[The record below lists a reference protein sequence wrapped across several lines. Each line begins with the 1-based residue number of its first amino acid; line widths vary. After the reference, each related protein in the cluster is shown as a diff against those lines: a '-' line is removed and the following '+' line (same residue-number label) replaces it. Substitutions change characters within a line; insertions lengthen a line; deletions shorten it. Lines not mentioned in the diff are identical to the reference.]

1 MLVTVSRNFL
11 VLIRE
16 SLSIKHEQ
24 NILKRALK
32 MVCNKIFDEKDT
44 FISIASWLL
53 ASLEYNSKFIV
64 CTDC

>member
-44 FISIASWLL
+44 FISIAS
-53 ASLEYNSKFIV
+53 
-64 CTDC
+64 

>member
-1 MLVTVSRNFL
+1 MLATVSRNFL

-16 SLSIKHEQ
+16 SLLIKRGKH
-24 NILKRALK
+24 ILNKTLK

-44 FISIASWLL
+44 FISIATWLL
-53 ASLEYNSKFIV
+53 ASLEYTSQFIV